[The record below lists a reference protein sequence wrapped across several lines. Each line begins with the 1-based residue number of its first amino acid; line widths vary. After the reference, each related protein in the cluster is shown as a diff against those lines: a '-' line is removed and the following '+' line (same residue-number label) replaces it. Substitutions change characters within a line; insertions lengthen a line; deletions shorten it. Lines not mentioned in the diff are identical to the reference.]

1 VALHRLGRVGLKI
14 SLILPLFDRR
24 NAGWKS
30 LESALGQTMAR
41 SDYEVIV
48 IVGRASGGESTMDA
62 HAEALLQRCDTVVRV
77 DADPDRPDQEIPFLM
92 AGYARSTGDALFFME
107 GHTELDPNC
116 CAMIAAHF
124 RGHPRSRIAWA
135 PRIHRSKTSLG
146 SLIGMHS
153 KRHESRGSGRG
164 GFGLGANSVITREY
178 FEHLGR
184 LEAGYMRFCE
194 RVLFERVLRE
204 NVAIGRIE
212 SPLAI
217 HYDDMTLS
225 GLIAVAT
232 AAGQAKYKYYNSLLS
247 GAGAGPVEVRHGIYL
262 VANRAAGAV
271 MLLPLACLLRGL
283 FLRVA
288 IAVCSTSRKSA
299 YRFFVPG
306 LGFADLSGYCSARI
320 RALRAGP
327 RRALVPSTDV
337 RRSFRPADRR

>member
-1 VALHRLGRVGLKI
+1 MMWRFTAGVRVDLKI

-24 NAGWKS
+24 NAGWKP
-30 LESALGQTMAR
+30 LESALDQTMAR
-41 SDYEVIV
+41 GDYEVV
-48 IVGRASGGESTMDA
+48 AIVGRAFGGASTTDA
-62 HAEALLQRCDTVVRV
+62 HAEALLQRCDAVVRV
-77 DADPDRPDQEIPFLM
+77 DADPNRPDQEIPFLM
-92 AGYARSTGDALFFME
+92 AGYAKSTGDALFFME

-124 RGHPRSRIAWA
+124 RDHPRSRIAWA
-135 PRIHRSKTSLG
+135 PRIHRSTTSLG

-153 KRHESRGSGRG
+153 KRHESRGREHG

-194 RVLFERVLRE
+194 RVLFERVIRE

-225 GLIAVAT
+225 GLIGVAT
-232 AAGQAKYKYYNSLLS
+232 AAGQAKYKYYNSPLS
-247 GAGAGPVEVRHGIYL
+247 GAGAGTVQVRHGIYL
-262 VANRAAGAV
+262 VANRAAGALI
-271 MLLPLACLLRGL
+271 LLPLACLLRGV

-288 IAVCSTSRKSA
+288 IALCSTSRKSA
-299 YRFFVPG
+299 YGFFVPG

-320 RALRAGP
+320 QALRAAR

-337 RRSFRPADRR
+337 RR